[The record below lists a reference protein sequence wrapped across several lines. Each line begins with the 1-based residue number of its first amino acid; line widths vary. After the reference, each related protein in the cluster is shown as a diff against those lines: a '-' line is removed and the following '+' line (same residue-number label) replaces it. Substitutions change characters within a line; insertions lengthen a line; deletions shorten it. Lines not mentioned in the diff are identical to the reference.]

1 MSEIVNTEKAQEVLN
16 SEMENAK
23 SIIDNPEELQNV
35 LNQVEAKLAGL
46 PVLGN
51 LVNDLPV
58 MVDLLQNYIS
68 KKYTAISP
76 KVILS
81 VVGAFLYIIKKK
93 DIIPDSVP
101 LVGMLDD
108 IAVVALALQITKPE
122 LKAFT
127 DWKVS
132 QPQERALPQ
141 EGTEPQQDAQ
151 PRESTEP
158 QA

>member
-93 DIIPDSVP
+93 DLLPDSIP
-101 LVGMLDD
+101 FIGMLDD
-108 IAVVALALQITKPE
+108 IAVVTLAL
-122 LKAFT
+122 
-127 DWKVS
+127 
-132 QPQERALPQ
+132 
-141 EGTEPQQDAQ
+141 
-151 PRESTEP
+151 
-158 QA
+158 